1 MAGKVR
7 VRRAQAQD
15 AAGAAELLRNS
26 IRELCRADHRDDPA
40 VLAAWLANKTA
51 GNLERWIAD
60 LGAIVLVAE
69 CDGALVAVG
78 AVRHEGEITLNYV
91 APAARLRGASKAMVA
106 ALEGEARRLGVVRV
120 RLNSTAT
127 ARRFYCALGYT
138 DTGAPYEAFGLASF
152 PMARDLA

>member
-7 VRRAQAQD
+7 VRRALAQD

-26 IRELCRADHRDDPA
+26 IRELCRADHRDDP
-40 VLAAWLANKTA
+40 
-51 GNLERWIAD
+51 
-60 LGAIVLVAE
+60 GAIVLVAE

-106 ALEGEARRLGVVRV
+106 ALEGEARRLGIVRV

-138 DTGAPYEAFGLASF
+138 DTGAPHEAFGLASF